1 MRYHKDLWSLLESIV
16 LESQTWIQILMLP
29 LWMILLDSLCLSFL
43 LYIVVNYICLIA
55 SLGDKKK

>member
-29 LWMILLDSLCLSFL
+29 LWVILLDSLCLSFL

-55 SLGDKKK
+55 SSGDKKK